1 MESSSEVEST
11 AGEDRDD
18 KTVVVGGGLTTTE
31 GSDISVSESSGWLGI
46 NLSDVVTESSSKTG
60 K

>member
-11 AGEDRDD
+11 AEDRDD

>member
-31 GSDISVSESSGWLGI
+31 GSDISVSE
-46 NLSDVVTESSSKTG
+46 
-60 K
+60 